1 MNIEIEERCIKLSK
15 NNVVVRMDF
24 VTEIDKSKIDWYIS
38 DLTRQLEIELA
49 LTQSNVDISKQI
61 NLPYGIKR
69 QNEYPP
75 IQEQLDMLYWDMI
88 NNTNQWKDKIT
99 EIKEKYPKVKLE
111 NN

>member
-38 DLTRQLEIELA
+38 DLTRQLENELE
-49 LTQSNVDISKQI
+49 LKTMTDNMPKDIDV
-61 NLPYGIKR
+61 PYNIKR

-75 IQEQLDMLYWDMI
+75 IQEQLDTLYWDLMNGT
-88 NNTNQWKDKIT
+88 NNWRNLIT
-99 EIKEKYPKVKLE
+99 DIKTKYPKSHLK
-111 NN
+111 